1 MTGAAE
7 PRRGW
12 LAALAVYRNPRVI
25 GMAFLGFS
33 AGLPFLLVFSTLS
46 AWLRDEGV
54 SRTAIG
60 FFSWVGITY
69 SIKVFW
75 APIVDRLPVP
85 GLTTVLGQR
94 RGWMLLAQLGI
105 AVGLVGMSMVDPQAS
120 LAWVAWLAL
129 LVAFSSATQD
139 IAIDAYRIEAVRR
152 EIQAAMAATYI
163 FGYRVALLVAG
174 AGAFYVADFG
184 SWTLAYQV
192 MAAFVGVGIITTLC
206 IAEPERQVD
215 RVTEILE
222 ARMGGAV
229 VGSQAPSRLRQAVT
243 WFAGAVVGPFVDFF
257 RRNGWLALTILLLV
271 AIYRVSDITMGV
283 MANPFYLDLG
293 FSKSEIASVTKV
305 FGFFMTIAGSFLGGV
320 LVARYGLGGP
330 LVAGAALV
338 AATNLLFALLAGIG
352 PDLQWLVVVI
362 SADNLAG
369 GLSNVVFIAWLSSL
383 TSTAYTATQ
392 YALFSSLM
400 TLPGKIVGGFS
411 GIVVDASGYAP
422 FFLYAAVIGT
432 PAIMLSIYMWWRS
445 RRERP
450 EGDATAEEAAA

>member
-1 MTGAAE
+1 MNDNTDTQ
-7 PRRGW
+7 RGW
-12 LAALAVYRNPRVI
+12 LAALTVYRHPRVI

-75 APIVDRLPVP
+75 APIVDRLPLP
-85 GLTTVLGQR
+85 LLTRRLGQR

-105 AVGLVGMSMVDPQAS
+105 ATGLVGMSLIDPQTS
-120 LAWVAWLAL
+120 LIAVAWLAL

-139 IAIDAYRIEAVRR
+139 ISIDAYRIEAVQQAL
-152 EIQAAMAATYI
+152 QAAMAATYI

-192 MAAFVGVGIITTLC
+192 MAACVGIGMVTTLC
-206 IAEPERQVD
+206 IAEPIRRVD

-222 ARMGGAV
+222 DRMAGAML
-229 VGSQAPSRLRQAVT
+229 GDRAPSRLRHAT
-243 WFAGAVVGPFVDFF
+243 AWFAGAVVGPFVDFF
-257 RRNGWLALTILLLV
+257 RRNGWVALTILLLV

-305 FGFFMTIAGSFLGGV
+305 FGFFMTIAGSFIGGV

-352 PDLQWLVVVI
+352 PDLQWLTLVI

-383 TSTAYTATQ
+383 TSQAYTATQ

-400 TLPGKIVGGFS
+400 TLPGKVVGGFS

-422 FFLYAAVIGT
+422 FFLYAAAIGL
-432 PAIMLSIYMWWRS
+432 PAILLSIYMWWRS
-445 RRERP
+445 RRLPPSEP
-450 EGDATAEEAAA
+450 VTS